1 MPGVPSQN
9 AEEVAEYCLTLAA
22 GFSWGH
28 CYQERVKWFHCN
40 RFRGALGYLAGRLVP
55 ESYYATVC
63 FTPWWGAELKAIHR
77 ASKVN
82 LTRENQKRGGYSCLS
97 LKRIQH
103 MLMQTFTFCYNIR
116 YLAY

>member
-9 AEEVAEYCLTLAA
+9 AEEVAEYCLVMAA

-40 RFRGALGYLAGRLVP
+40 RCRGALGYLAGRLVSK
-55 ESYYATVC
+55 SYYAIVS

-82 LTRENQKRGGYSCLS
+82 STRENQKRDGYSCLS
-97 LKRIQH
+97 LKRI
-103 MLMQTFTFCYNIR
+103 NICSCR
-116 YLAY
+116 LLLFATK

>member
-9 AEEVAEYCLTLAA
+9 AEEVAEYCLVMAA

-40 RFRGALGYLAGRLVP
+40 RCRGALGSLAGRLVS
-55 ESYYATVC
+55 ESYYAILS

-82 LTRENQKRGGYSCLS
+82 STRENQKRDGYSCLS

-103 MLMQTFTFCYNIR
+103 MLMQTFTFCYKVTC
-116 YLAY
+116 LAH